1 MEETNKGVPD
11 YLKKIVGTKM
21 FALVVLLALLATIVQ
36 IGSNGIFLHP
46 INIRTILDMMI
57 ITGMLTIGSAMLLIG
72 GWLDLSMGTVGTM
85 CGMMFAVLLRDLS
98 MHWLPAFL
106 LCLAAAAVIG
116 IINAVLVNYVRFP
129 AFIAT
134 LGMASIAEGIAF
146 LFSRG
151 GNVAIT
157 DPFMRSF
164 ATGRFLNNTVP
175 YSIIILLVFFL
186 VYGLILAK
194 TKFGRQIYLVG
205 GNPQATRLVGISPRK
220 VSFILF
226 INSSVLGAFAGIM
239 FNSRVA
245 AATTL
250 GITDRQF
257 FGLIAA
263 ILGGVSFGG
272 GTGGLGGAFMGLL
285 IFSAFANG
293 MFLLGVDSF
302 WNQAIFGMLLLISL
316 AFDYI
321 RGRKMFKVKSKREPK
336 PKKA

>member
-1 MEETNKGVPD
+1 MTDVLGA
-11 YLKKIVGTKM
+11 LKKVVKSKM
-21 FALVVLLALLATIVQ
+21 FALIVLLVILSTIVQ

-57 ITGMLTIGSAMLLIG
+57 ITGMMTIGATLLLIAG
-72 GWLDLSMGTVGTM
+72 ALDLSVGTVGTM
-85 CGMMFAVLLRDLS
+85 AGMMFAVLLRYFNF
-98 MHWLPAFL
+98 HWAVALI
-106 LCLAAAAVIG
+106 LCLALAAVFG
-116 IINAVLVNYVRFP
+116 VVNAVLVNYAKFP

-134 LGMASIAEGIAF
+134 LGMASVAEGVSF
-146 LFSRG
+146 LFSG
-151 GNVAIT
+151 GANVSLS
-157 DPFMRSF
+157 DPFMRNL
-164 ATGRFLNNTVP
+164 ATGRFMNNTIP
-175 YSIIILLVFFL
+175 FSIIILLVFFI
-186 VYGLILAK
+186 VYGIILSK

-205 GNPQATRLVGISPRK
+205 SNPTASRLVGINARRI
-220 VSFILF
+220 SFILF

-272 GTGGLGGAFMGLL
+272 GTGGLGGAFVGLL

-293 MFLLGVDSF
+293 MFLLRVDSF
-302 WNQAIFGMLLLISL
+302 WNQAIFGMLLLVSL
-316 AFDYI
+316 AFDYM
-321 RGRKMFKVKSKREPK
+321 RNRSVHKGPRAKGKA
-336 PKKA
+336 KKATIA

>member
-1 MEETNKGVPD
+1 MADILGGMI
-11 YLKKIVGTKM
+11 KIVKSKM
-21 FALVVLLALLATIVQ
+21 FALIVLLAILSTIVQ

-57 ITGMLTIGSAMLLIG
+57 ITGMMTIGATLLLIAG
-72 GWLDLSMGTVGTM
+72 ALDLSVGTVGTM
-85 CGMMFAVLLRDLS
+85 AGMMFAVLLRYHHF
-98 MHWLPAFL
+98 HWAVALI
-106 LCLAAAAVIG
+106 LCLALAAVFG
-116 IINAVLVNYVRFP
+116 LINATLVNFAKFP

-134 LGMASIAEGIAF
+134 LGMASVAEGVSF
-146 LFSRG
+146 LFSG
-151 GNVAIT
+151 GANVSLS
-157 DPFMRSF
+157 DPFMRNL
-164 ATGRFLNNTVP
+164 ATGRFMNNTIP
-175 YSIIILLVFFL
+175 FSIIILLVFFI
-186 VYGLILAK
+186 VYGIILSK

-205 GNPQATRLVGISPRK
+205 SNPTASRLVGINSRRI
-220 VSFILF
+220 SYILF

-272 GTGGLGGAFMGLL
+272 GTGGLGGAFVGLL

-293 MFLLGVDSF
+293 MFLLRVDSF
-302 WNQAIFGMLLLISL
+302 WNQAIFGMLLLVSL
-316 AFDYI
+316 AFDYM
-321 RGRKMFKVKSKREPK
+321 RSRATYRSPRAKRKSKK
-336 PKKA
+336 TTTTA

>member
-1 MEETNKGVPD
+1 MTDFIPV
-11 YLKKIVGTKM
+11 LKKVVKSKM
-21 FALVVLLALLATIVQ
+21 FALIVLLAILTTIVQ
-36 IGSNGIFLHP
+36 IGSGGIFLHP

-57 ITGMLTIGSAMLLIG
+57 ITGMLTIAATLLLIAG
-72 GWLDLSMGTVGTM
+72 ALDLSVGTVGTM
-85 CGMMFAVLLRDLS
+85 AGMLFAVLLRYHDF
-98 MHWLPAFL
+98 HWAAAFI
-106 LCLAAAAVIG
+106 LCLVLAALFGV
-116 IINAVLVNYVRFP
+116 INAVLVNFAKFP

-134 LGMASIAEGIAF
+134 LGIASVAEGVSF
-146 LFSRG
+146 LFG
-151 GNVAIT
+151 GGANVSLS
-157 DPFMRSF
+157 DPFMRNL
-164 ATGRFLNNTVP
+164 ATGRFMNNTIP
-175 YSIIILLVFFL
+175 FSIIILLVFFL
-186 VYGLILAK
+186 VYGVILSK

-205 GNPQATRLVGISPRK
+205 GNPTASRLVGINSRRI
-220 VSFILF
+220 SFILF

-245 AATTL
+245 ASTTL

-293 MFLLGVDSF
+293 MFLLRVDSF
-302 WNQAIFGMLLLISL
+302 WNQAIFGMLLLVSL

-321 RGRKMFKVKSKREPK
+321 RSKGAHKSPRTKGKR
-336 PKKA
+336 KKAVSVT